1 MRSNAEED
9 MSEKQKVSRRQFLK
23 TAGIATGA
31 VVLACG
37 GLGAAATTPPS
48 VDFFEKPSE
57 GNGKMK
63 KVLVAYT
70 SKAGS
75 TSEVA
80 KAIGEVLS
88 KSGADVTV
96 EQIKNVKDIS
106 AYQAVIVGSLIRMG
120 SWVPEAKNF
129 VEKNKAI
136 LEKVPTAF
144 FTTSL
149 TLKDDTDEARA
160 KVAGYVEPVVQI
172 VKPVENGLF
181 GGKMDTSKLSFLDKM
196 IIEKMIKETNGDYR
210 KWDEINAWAEK
221 LPALML

>member
-1 MRSNAEED
+1 
-9 MSEKQKVSRRQFLK
+9 MSEKKKVSRRQFLK

-37 GLGAAATTPPS
+37 GLGAAATIPPS
-48 VDFFEKPSE
+48 VDFFEKKSE

-63 KVLVAYT
+63 KVLIAYS

-80 KAIGEVLS
+80 KAIGDVLS

-96 EQIKNVKDIS
+96 EQIKNVKDVS
-106 AYQAVIVGSLIRMG
+106 AYQAVVVGSLIRMG
-120 SWVPEAKNF
+120 SWVPEARNF
-129 VEKNKAI
+129 VEKNKAV

-149 TLKDDTDEARA
+149 TLKDDTEENRA
-160 KVAGYVEPVVQI
+160 KVAGYVEPVTQI

-181 GGKMDTSKLSFLDKM
+181 GGKMDTSRLSFLDRM
-196 IIEKMIKETNGDYR
+196 IIENMIKETNGDYR

>member
-1 MRSNAEED
+1 
-9 MSEKQKVSRRQFLK
+9 
-23 TAGIATGA
+23 
-31 VVLACG
+31 
-37 GLGAAATTPPS
+37 
-48 VDFFEKPSE
+48 
-57 GNGKMK
+57 MK
-63 KVLVAYT
+63 KVLVTYS

-96 EQIKNVKDIS
+96 EQIKNVKDL
-106 AYQAVIVGSLIRMG
+106 APYQAVVVGSLIRMG

-129 VEKNKAI
+129 VEKNKAT
-136 LEKVPTAF
+136 LEKVPTAY

-149 TLKDDTDEARA
+149 TLKDDTEENRA
-160 KVAGYVEPVVQI
+160 KVAGYVAPVTQI

-181 GGKMDTSKLSFLDKM
+181 GGKMDTSRLSFLDRM
-196 IIEKMIKETNGDYR
+196 IIENMIKETNGDYR
-210 KWDEINAWAEK
+210 NWDKINAWAEK

>member
-1 MRSNAEED
+1 

-23 TAGIATGA
+23 TAGIVSGA
-31 VVLACG
+31 LVLTCG
-37 GLGAAATTPPS
+37 GLGAAATIPPG
-48 VDFFEKPSE
+48 VDFYEKKSE
-57 GNGKMK
+57 GKGKMK
-63 KVLVAYT
+63 KVLVAYS

-80 KAIGEVLS
+80 KAVGEVLS

-96 EQIKNVKDIS
+96 EQIKNVKDL
-106 AYQAVIVGSLIRMG
+106 ATYQAVVVGSLIRMG

-129 VEKNKAI
+129 IEKNKAA
-136 LEKVPTAF
+136 LDKVPTAF
-144 FTTSL
+144 FTTCL
-149 TLKDDTDEARA
+149 TLKDDTEENRA
-160 KVAGYVEPVVQI
+160 KVAGYVEPVMQI

-181 GGKMDTSKLSFLDKM
+181 AGKMDTSRLSFLDRM

-210 KWDEINAWAEK
+210 NWDEINAWAEK